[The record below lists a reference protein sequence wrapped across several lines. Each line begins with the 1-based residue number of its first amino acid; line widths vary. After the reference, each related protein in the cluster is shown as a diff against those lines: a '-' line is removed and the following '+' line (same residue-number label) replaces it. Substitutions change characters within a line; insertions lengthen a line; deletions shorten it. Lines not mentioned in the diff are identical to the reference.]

1 MKILGVILLFT
12 LTASSQEI
20 ITDIIEDPSV
30 SIRCKE
36 MIKVRNDKI
45 HIKQKMSS
53 LLKRTNNLMV
63 KTPKKK
69 KTSSLRLQLI
79 KSDIKNE
86 LLLTSMLIKSMEEE
100 IVRRGCPGI
109 RL

>member
-1 MKILGVILLFT
+1 MKSIMLILFFSLS
-12 LTASSQEI
+12 ASSQEI

-30 SIRCKE
+30 SVRCKE

-53 LLKRTNNLMV
+53 LLKRTNGLMT
-63 KTPKKK
+63 KTPKEK